1 MEDFRPKRADILLHS
16 DQEITTQSLI
26 ITICVPGK
34 QRAGDREAE
43 GVSQVCKMTIL
54 TTKRR
59 DRALVNVAVH
69 ALSAHTRTNNA
80 LFLNNSSLILML
92 SGVLLCCALLFDH
105 NQTIY
110 INYYI
115 QLEQ

>member
-1 MEDFRPKRADILLHS
+1 MEGSRPKRADILLHS

-26 ITICVPGK
+26 ITIRVPGK

-54 TTKRR
+54 ITKRR
-59 DRALVNVAVH
+59 DRSLVNVAVH
-69 ALSAHTRTNNA
+69 AHTRTNNA
-80 LFLNNSSLILML
+80 LFLNNSSLIILML
-92 SGVLLCCALLFDH
+92 SGVLWCCALLFDH